1 MSEQEHNPAEDTEL
15 DEEKPEKWVYK
26 KTKKVE
32 KSDYTLA
39 QFFKDFISYS
49 MLTAFFAILPVITT
63 IGVGWLVYHLLKM
76 TLYTEDWVQP
86 LILFGGAF
94 FAGAF
99 ARTMMGGFLKTM
111 GLMMLSLISFSAYA
125 FITYLDIQNSGGI
138 YSRFMPDIIPYS
150 LQTFVP
156 ALPLVGM
163 AGLLLFDFFTIKQS
177 K

>member
-1 MSEQEHNPAEDTEL
+1 MREPR
-15 DEEKPEKWVYK
+15 DEKSDKWVYE

-32 KSDYTLA
+32 KSDYTFG
-39 QFFKDFISYS
+39 QFFRDMVSYS
-49 MLTAFFAILPVITT
+49 ILTVFFAILPMMTT
-63 IGVGWLVYHLLKM
+63 IAVGWLVYNLLKM
-76 TLYTEDWVQP
+76 TIYTQNWVQP
-86 LILFGGAF
+86 TILFGGAF

-111 GLMMLSLISFSAYA
+111 GLMLLSLVSFSIFALL
-125 FITYLDIQNSGGI
+125 TYIDIEKNGGI
-138 YSRFMPDIIPYS
+138 YSRFMPDMIPYS
-150 LQTFVP
+150 LQVFVP